1 MIRIDFPQRDIK
13 KIKQLRYDDPH
24 PRVRRRMDVLWLKS
38 QGLPHQEIC
47 RLTGI
52 SSNTLRKYLRMY
64 QSGGVEKLLELNFYT
79 PTSELDQHRVR
90 LEVHFRAHPPATLK
104 EAMAAIEQL
113 TGLKRSP
120 SAVGKFLKSIGM
132 GPRKVGAIPGKADP
146 EEQERFRIKHTQR
159 TRRSLIR
166 SSR

>member
-13 KIKQLRYDDPH
+13 KIKQLRDHDPH

-52 SSNTLRKYLRMY
+52 SSNTLRKYLRRY
-64 QSGGVEKLLELNFYT
+64 QAGGVEKLLARNFYT

-104 EAMAAIEQL
+104 EAMAAIEQAHR
-113 TGLKRSP
+113 TQAQPQRR
-120 SAVGKFLKSIGM
+120 GKVPEIDGY
-132 GPRKVGAIPGKADP
+132 GP
-146 EEQERFRIKHTQR
+146 ETCEHN
-159 TRRSLIR
+159 SL
-166 SSR
+166 